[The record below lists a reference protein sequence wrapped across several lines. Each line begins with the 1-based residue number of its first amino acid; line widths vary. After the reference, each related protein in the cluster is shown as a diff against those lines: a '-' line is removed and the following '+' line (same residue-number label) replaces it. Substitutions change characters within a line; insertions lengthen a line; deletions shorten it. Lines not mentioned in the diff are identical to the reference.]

1 MMLVSALTIGVAV
14 AVARA
19 SQQGAPRLSPEAEE
33 LQKRFPYP
41 VVRDQ
46 RGVVPPGP
54 RPLPSPPLGDGPWIS
69 STLEQRDIKVSVV
82 TTGLSHPWSLAF
94 LPDGSILITERAG
107 RLRIVRNG
115 VLDPAPVA
123 GTPQVL
129 SRATM
134 AGLMDIALHPDFA
147 QNKWIYI
154 SYHKPL
160 APGVAANSILRG
172 TWDGKALTDV
182 RDVFVSDD
190 VDTEASRI
198 VFGRDGML
206 YMGIGGPGTG
216 PRVSVDRAQH
226 TNDLA
231 GKVLRLNDDGSVP
244 PDNPFVGKSG
254 YKPAIF
260 TIGHRVPLG
269 LTLNPFTGEI
279 WEDENGPNG
288 GDELNVL
295 KPGRNYGWPIVSYG
309 RDYNGPRFPPTAPG
323 FEEPV
328 VFWVPSIAAS
338 GLTFYTG
345 DRFPGWKRNAFVG
358 GMREGEVAP
367 TGQLQ
372 RIAFNDK
379 WEELRRESLLRDLHQ
394 RIRDVRQ
401 GPDGLLYLLTDE
413 DQGALIR
420 IEPLAPASS
429 AVAARPSRS
438 RSRCAEKRNRRDC
451 GSVAVPVI

>member
-1 MMLVSALTIGVAV
+1 MIGISALSIVVAV
-14 AVARA
+14 AVVRA
-19 SQQGAPRLSPEAEE
+19 VQFGPPQLSPEAEE

-46 RGVVPPGP
+46 RGAVPPGP
-54 RPLPSPPLGDGPWIS
+54 RPLPSPPLGDGPWVW
-69 STLEQRDIKVSVV
+69 STLEQQGIKVSVV
-82 TTGLSHPWSLAF
+82 AKGLSHPWSAAF
-94 LPDGSILITERAG
+94 LPDGSILITERIG

-115 VLDPAPVA
+115 TLDPTPVS

-134 AGLMDIALHPDFA
+134 AGLMDIALHPRFA
-147 QNKWIYI
+147 QNHWVYI

-160 APGVAANSILRG
+160 VPGVAANSILRG
-172 TWDGKALTDV
+172 TWDGRALTDV

-198 VFGRDGML
+198 AFGSDGML
-206 YMGIGGPGTG
+206 YVGIGGPGTG

-231 GKVLRLNDDGSVP
+231 GKVLRLKDDGSVP

-254 YKPAIF
+254 YKPAMF
-260 TIGHRVPLG
+260 TIGHRVQLG
-269 LTLNPFTGEI
+269 LALNPFTGEM

-338 GLTFYTG
+338 GLMFYTG

-358 GMREGEVAP
+358 GLREGEVAP
-367 TGQLQ
+367 SGQLQ
-372 RIAFNDK
+372 RVVFNDR

-413 DQGALIR
+413 DQAALLR
-420 IEPLAPASS
+420 IEPVAPASS
-429 AVAARPSRS
+429 TAR
-438 RSRCAEKRNRRDC
+438 
-451 GSVAVPVI
+451 

>member
-1 MMLVSALTIGVAV
+1 MRVVLVTVLIVAALVVAG
-14 AVARA
+14 AR
-19 SQQGAPRLSPEAEE
+19 QPGPQLSPAAEE
-33 LQKRFPYP
+33 LAKRFPYP
-41 VVRDQ
+41 VIRDM
-46 RGVVPPGP
+46 RGVIPPGP
-54 RPLPSPPLGDGPWIS
+54 RPLPSPPLGDGPWLY
-69 STLEQRDIKVSVV
+69 STFEQRDIKVSVV
-82 TTGLSHPWSLAF
+82 TKGLSHPWSLAF

-134 AGLMDIALHPDFA
+134 AGLMDLALHPGFT
-147 QNKWIYI
+147 QNRWIYI

-160 APGVAANSILRG
+160 APGIAANSVLRG
-172 TWDGKALTDV
+172 TWDGHALTDA

-198 VFGRDGML
+198 VFGKDGML
-206 YMGIGGPGTG
+206 YLGIGGPGTG
-216 PRVSVDRAQH
+216 PHISVDRAQH

-231 GKVLRLNDDGSVP
+231 GKILRLRDDGRVP
-244 PDNPFVGKSG
+244 PDNPFVGKTG

-260 TIGHRVPLG
+260 TIGHRVQLG
-269 LTLNPFTGEI
+269 LALNPYTNDI
-279 WEDENGPNG
+279 WEGENGPNG

-309 RDYNGPRFPPTAPG
+309 RDYNGARFPPSAPG

-338 GLTFYTG
+338 GLMFYTG
-345 DRFPGWKRNAFVG
+345 DRFPAWRRNVFVG

-367 TGQLQ
+367 SGQLQ
-372 RIAFNDK
+372 RVVFNDQ

-413 DQGALIR
+413 DQGALLR
-420 IEPLAPASS
+420 IEPIPPTPSS
-429 AVAARPSRS
+429 
-438 RSRCAEKRNRRDC
+438 
-451 GSVAVPVI
+451 

>member
-1 MMLVSALTIGVAV
+1 MRLTLISALIAV
-14 AVARA
+14 AVAGIVA
-19 SQQGAPRLSPEAEE
+19 AQQGPPQLSPETAE
-33 LQKRFPYP
+33 LAKRFPYP
-41 VVRDQ
+41 VIRDL
-46 RGVVPPGP
+46 RGVIPPGP
-54 RPLPSPPLGDGPWIS
+54 RPLPSPPLARGPWVYA
-69 STLEQRDIKVSVV
+69 TFEQRDIKVSVV
-82 TTGLSHPWSLAF
+82 TNGLSHPWSLAF
-94 LPDGSILITERAG
+94 LPDGSILITERVG

-160 APGVAANSILRG
+160 APGIAANSVLRA

-182 RDVFVSDD
+182 HDVFVSDD

-198 VFGRDGML
+198 AFGTDGML

-231 GKVLRLNDDGSVP
+231 GKVLRLRDDGGVP
-244 PDNPFVGKSG
+244 SDNPFVGRTG

-260 TIGHRVPLG
+260 TIGHRVQLG
-269 LTLNPFTGEI
+269 LALNPYTGEI

-288 GDELNVL
+288 GDEVNVL

-309 RDYNGPRFPPTAPG
+309 RDYNGPRFPPSAPG

-345 DRFPGWKRNAFVG
+345 ERFPAWKRNAFVG

-367 TGQLQ
+367 SGQLQ
-372 RIAFNDK
+372 RIVFNDK
-379 WEELRRESLLRDLHQ
+379 WEELRREPLLRDLHQ

-413 DQGALIR
+413 ESAALLK
-420 IEPLAPASS
+420 IEPILAKDTKSTKDTKVQS
-429 AVAARPSRS
+429 Y
-438 RSRCAEKRNRRDC
+438 RRQFRQ
-451 GSVAVPVI
+451 